1 MQYSLYEKDGTL
13 AVDVELLL
21 KVAGLAMIVAVV
33 CQVLSR
39 IGRDDHATMVSVTGI
54 VLILMLLAEKV
65 GELLNLIKG
74 VFGF

>member
-1 MQYSLYEKDGTL
+1 M
-13 AVDVELLL
+13 DVELLL

-39 IGRDDHATMVSVTGI
+39 IGRDDHATLVSVTGI
-54 VLILMLLAEKV
+54 VIILMLLAERL
-65 GELLNLIKG
+65 GELMNLIRG